1 MNKKIT
7 AFAALL
13 ITALAA
19 VAVNDSRPSLKWAKI
34 LEETE
39 ISKIEMTVM
48 PSSENERYKL
58 FDKSEYKE
66 IVALINSSNGK
77 YEPSPE
83 PIAGGGTILYI
94 TASDGTIHT
103 VVNNGNTYLCIDGDS
118 YTASYKYLSSWDKYG
133 LNKGD
138 SAIPF
143 PPPDYLEY

>member
-1 MNKKIT
+1 
-7 AFAALL
+7 
-13 ITALAA
+13 
-19 VAVNDSRPSLKWAKI
+19 
-34 LEETE
+34 
-39 ISKIEMTVM
+39 MTVM

-83 PIAGGGTILYI
+83 PIAGGGTMLYI

-133 LNKGD
+133 LNTVSYTHLWKALLVYFIKAVPYF
-138 SAIPF
+138 SVPTRTTFLIIK
-143 PPPDYLEY
+143 